1 MAIVVLLM
9 YVRFELAAE
18 YCQIDDLKERREI

>member
-18 YCQIDDLKERREI
+18 DCQVGDLKERREI